1 MIGLFSVIVV
11 VGAMLFGL
19 WLAKSSVDSA
29 FQDYEV
35 VFNEA
40 VSGLSQGS
48 SVQYSGI
55 KVGDVTSLR
64 LDPKDPRR
72 VLARIRLSGQTPIKE
87 DTQAKLALTGITGT
101 SIIQLSGGT
110 PQSPELKGKDGNL
123 PEIIASPS
131 PIARLL
137 NNSNDLMTSINLLLH
152 NANRM
157 FSHENVDRLSNTLD
171 NLQQTTGAIA
181 EQRGDIKV
189 VMQQLMQV
197 SKQASAALEQT
208 TVLMRNANGLLNDQG
223 KQAFGSAEQAMKSLE
238 QSTATINTLLTN
250 NKDSVNSGM
259 QGLNELAPAVREL
272 RETLGVHAMKRAYQ
286 MIAPVALVLISA
298 CSILPKPDPSDVY
311 RLASAQTTGQGTP
324 VAWSL
329 RVNKPQSSE
338 FLDSP
343 RIAVVPNGDL
353 ISSYANSR
361 WSDPSPVLLRNRFM
375 DGFQRDGRVTLLS
388 TDESNLQADYELGGQ
403 LQAFQSEYHGA
414 AVEVVIRL
422 DARLVRGSD
431 QRIIASRR
439 FEVRQ
444 PVSDTKVPA
453 VVAGFGA
460 AGDQLNKQV
469 VDWVVQQGNGA
480 VKR

>member
-1 MIGLFSVIVV
+1 
-11 VGAMLFGL
+11 
-19 WLAKSSVDSA
+19 
-29 FQDYEV
+29 
-35 VFNEA
+35 
-40 VSGLSQGS
+40 
-48 SVQYSGI
+48 
-55 KVGDVTSLR
+55 
-64 LDPKDPRR
+64 
-72 VLARIRLSGQTPIKE
+72 
-87 DTQAKLALTGITGT
+87 
-101 SIIQLSGGT
+101 
-110 PQSPELKGKDGNL
+110 
-123 PEIIASPS
+123 
-131 PIARLL
+131 
-137 NNSNDLMTSINLLLH
+137 
-152 NANRM
+152 
-157 FSHENVDRLSNTLD
+157 
-171 NLQQTTGAIA
+171 
-181 EQRGDIKV
+181 
-189 VMQQLMQV
+189 
-197 SKQASAALEQT
+197 
-208 TVLMRNANGLLNDQG
+208 
-223 KQAFGSAEQAMKSLE
+223 
-238 QSTATINTLLTN
+238 
-250 NKDSVNSGM
+250 
-259 QGLNELAPAVREL
+259 
-272 RETLGVHAMKRAYQ
+272 MKRAYQ

-439 FEVRQ
+439 FEVR
-444 PVSDTKVPA
+444 
-453 VVAGFGA
+453 
-460 AGDQLNKQV
+460 
-469 VDWVVQQGNGA
+469 
-480 VKR
+480 